1 MSVEGPKPRDNQL
14 SVINRSCTSST
25 ISQAIVRAR
34 KTRKIPV
41 TRHALQVQCSACA
54 WLQQISSSRSPRTT
68 QSLGPV
74 LGYSTYVCNW
84 AIARMYVTANL
95 RFTIISSQYIL
106 THDAGRKTQQEVVL
120 FLKFLGFL
128 LPALHRWSLL
138 RWACSCPP

>member
-1 MSVEGPKPRDNQL
+1 M
-14 SVINRSCTSST
+14 
-25 ISQAIVRAR
+25 
-34 KTRKIPV
+34 
-41 TRHALQVQCSACA
+41 
-54 WLQQISSSRSPRTT
+54 
-68 QSLGPV
+68 

-95 RFTIISSQYIL
+95 RFAIISGQYIL

-138 RWACSCPP
+138 R